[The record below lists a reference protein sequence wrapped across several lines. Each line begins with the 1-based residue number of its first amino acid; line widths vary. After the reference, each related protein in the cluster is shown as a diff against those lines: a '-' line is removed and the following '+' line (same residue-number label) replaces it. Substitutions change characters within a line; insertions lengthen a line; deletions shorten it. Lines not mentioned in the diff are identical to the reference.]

1 MRSHRVILSLA
12 VLAAAFGAAP
22 AAYAGPSDKQLESQ
36 LSIDSRKQLFAIK
49 IDSQGAEIA
58 DNLVAVYV
66 YLHRGGADLTP
77 GKWLSPFEVERQK
90 RLFNRGLLSDKK
102 VRASVAAWFK
112 LFGSNLRSISDP
124 LGENEAMILSRDAY
138 SMALLNSHQ
147 FFERLRVISEQEK
160 FDFRPVIRQ
169 KIRELQFTSDGVFI
183 VAGGGIIGWAFKAL
197 GIVKAGAVLSTVSA
211 SAIVGTAIWDYS
223 NENPKAV
230 PTAQEVREKTGNDS
244 RDLRLEVEQ
253 VKEND
258 RRLFILGRAAELKKL
273 LETSSVED
281 LKKSRN
287 SHLLELIGLRPKL
300 ESYFQKLKSDQ
311 LPIRL
316 REDTPSVRSEL
327 ERALNFI
334 FKVLDQA
341 AAVE

>member
-1 MRSHRVILSLA
+1 MQLYRVILSLA
-12 VLAAAFGAAP
+12 VLGVAFGAAP
-22 AAYAGPSDKQLESQ
+22 AAFADPSEKHLESH
-36 LSIDSRKQLFAIK
+36 LSIDSRKQLYAIK

-58 DNLVAVYV
+58 DKLAAVYV
-66 YLHRGGADLTP
+66 YLHRSGADLTP

-90 RLFNRGLLSDKK
+90 RLFNRGLLSDKQ

-112 LFGSNLRSISDP
+112 LFGSNLMSISDP

-138 SMALLNSHQ
+138 SMALLKSHQ

-160 FDFRPVIRQ
+160 FDFRPVVRQ

-183 VAGGGIIGWAFKAL
+183 VATGGIFGWAFKAL
-197 GIVKAGAVLSTVSA
+197 GIVKAGAALSAVSA
-211 SAIVGTAIWDYS
+211 SAIAGTAIWEYA
-223 NENPKAV
+223 NEEPRGV

-273 LETSSVED
+273 LETSSVRD
-281 LKKSRN
+281 LKLANN
-287 SHLLELIGLRPKL
+287 SHLLELVGLRPKL

-316 REDTPSVRSEL
+316 KEDVPSVRSEL

-334 FKVLDQA
+334 FTVLDQA
-341 AAVE
+341 AAV